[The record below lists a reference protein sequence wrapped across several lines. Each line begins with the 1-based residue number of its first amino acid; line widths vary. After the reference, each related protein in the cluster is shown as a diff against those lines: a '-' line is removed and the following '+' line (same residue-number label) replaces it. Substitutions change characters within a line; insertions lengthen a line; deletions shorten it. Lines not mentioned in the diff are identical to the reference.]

1 MVELLLAGHDARGL
15 SRRGLAAG
23 MTGIIRP
30 VEIGNIFSARPRL
43 YTGNSF
49 DGACDAAEEATE
61 IRNVDEGQ
69 QQARHPENMHVREE
83 RYQAEDRNNLELDL
97 VAFVRDALGQC
108 VQAQEENAEADHCDS
123 KGDRHD
129 DHEHI
134 GLARCGN
141 KKGQMFG
148 RSGMRRLSRRGIGG
162 EARRRS

>member
-1 MVELLLAGHDARGL
+1 MYAGVPIEVPTCVSVPPG
-15 SRRGLAAG
+15 
-23 MTGIIRP
+23 
-30 VEIGNIFSARPRL
+30 
-43 YTGNSF
+43 
-49 DGACDAAEEATE
+49 
-61 IRNVDEGQ
+61 
-69 QQARHPENMHVREE
+69 
-83 RYQAEDRNNLELDL
+83 
-97 VAFVRDALGQC
+97 AFVRDALGQC